1 MNVNMSNMPNIKP
14 SEYLVAEGVQRERE
28 RGNDCCS
35 TEGTDPPCRA
45 MIEAHKRD
53 STASCFV
60 VRNLLSSLEE
70 RLAHRSQVR
79 Q

>member
-14 SEYLVAEGVQRERE
+14 SEYLVAEGVQRER
-28 RGNDCCS
+28 GNDCCS
-35 TEGTDPPCRA
+35 TEGTDPSCRA

-60 VRNLLSSLEE
+60 VRNLLSGSEE